1 MGVLKGVMFMK
12 VLMINGSPH
21 EKGCTYTALTVIAE
35 ELKNQG
41 IDSEI
46 VWLGNGLIR
55 SCIGCGGCKAGKGC
69 VFNDDV
75 LNSIGEK
82 TKTADGYIFGAP
94 VHYASPNGAM
104 IAAMDRLF
112 YSYGSH
118 LRFKPAACIVSARRA
133 GTTAS
138 YDVLNK
144 YIGINN
150 MIQVPSTYW
159 NMVHGSKAEEV
170 LKDEE
175 GVCIMRAVG
184 SNMAWLLKLLQ
195 SAKGTELEKPVLVP
209 KTKTNFI
216 R

>member
-1 MGVLKGVMFMK
+1 MK
-12 VLMINGSPH
+12 VLLVNGSPH
-21 EKGCTYTALTVIAE
+21 KAGCTDQALKIIAG

-41 IDSEI
+41 IESEI
-46 VWLGNGLIR
+46 FWIGNGLIR
-55 SCIGCGGCKAGKGC
+55 GCIGCGGCKAGNGC

-75 LNSIGEK
+75 LNKLGEK
-82 TKTADGYIFGAP
+82 VKSADGYVFGAP

-104 IAAMDRLF
+104 ISAMDRLF
-112 YSYGSH
+112 YSYGGYM
-118 LRFKPAACIVSARRA
+118 RFKPAASIVSARRA

-150 MIQVPSTYW
+150 MLQVPSTYW
-159 NMVHGSKAEEV
+159 NMVHGAAPEEV
-170 LKDEE
+170 LNDEE
-175 GVCIMRAVG
+175 GVSIMRAVA

-195 SAKGTELEKPVLVP
+195 SAKGTELEKPVIIP
-209 KTKTNFI
+209 KAKTNFI